1 MSSLFALG
9 ALAGIRF
16 FGAQRRLGLH
26 HRILNHANGTADYF
40 SHAKERL
47 KEQAT
52 DLAGEVEG
60 SGRSYCK

>member
-1 MSSLFALG
+1 MSSLFPLG